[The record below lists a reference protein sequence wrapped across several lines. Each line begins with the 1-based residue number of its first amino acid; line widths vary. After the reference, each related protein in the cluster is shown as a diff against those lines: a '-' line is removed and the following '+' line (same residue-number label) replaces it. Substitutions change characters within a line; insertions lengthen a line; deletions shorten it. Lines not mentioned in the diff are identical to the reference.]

1 MKKYNTIDSFLED
14 WKNKAREYYI
24 SRLDEYSI
32 IREKYT
38 KALNE
43 YTDNDAK
50 SSYKENLNVVYNE
63 LNDYQKNPPYS
74 KSIFKIVDS
83 MYYNRKLNRP
93 CPLENIL
100 DKEVAN
106 KKATFIARI
115 EKKAGT
121 VKNVDLNIGVF
132 PKKISFNA
140 ALLYASVPCVSP
152 AADGKPS
159 ISPSASASTI
169 VTCCLLDKAS
179 NGNACKPGNN
189 CPRSEF

>member
-1 MKKYNTIDSFLED
+1 MNQYNTIDSFLED
-14 WKNKAREYYI
+14 WKNKAREYYL

-32 IREKYT
+32 VREKYT

-50 SSYKENLNVVYNE
+50 SPYKENLNVVYNE
-63 LNDYQKNPPYS
+63 FNDYQKNPPYS
-74 KSIFKIVDS
+74 KLVFKIVDN
-83 MYYNRKLNRP
+83 MYYDRKLNRP

-121 VKNVDLNIGVF
+121 IKNVDLNIGVDGSING
-132 PKKISFNA
+132 KVVGNKNTVSVYSIIAGGWNIQIAHYRVLINIIKFNKESKYESRA
-140 ALLYASVPCVSP
+140 
-152 AADGKPS
+152 
-159 ISPSASASTI
+159 
-169 VTCCLLDKAS
+169 
-179 NGNACKPGNN
+179 
-189 CPRSEF
+189 